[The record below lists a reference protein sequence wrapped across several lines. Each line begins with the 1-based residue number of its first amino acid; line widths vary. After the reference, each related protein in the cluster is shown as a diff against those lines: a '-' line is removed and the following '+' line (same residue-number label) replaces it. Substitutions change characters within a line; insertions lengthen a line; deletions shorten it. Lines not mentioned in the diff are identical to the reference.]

1 MSSGRNCSPEGVE
14 VNRMSAG
21 GALIGCAVLSA
32 ALIAAPVA
40 SSKNGDTHITAVG
53 STQTVDCNDSLL
65 LVNGS
70 NNVITALGSCWAV
83 TIQGSYNTVIA
94 DNVVND
100 ITVYGFE
107 QTAYFKTGAP
117 AIIDRGRELGM
128 TNRIGRVPA

>member
-1 MSSGRNCSPEGVE
+1 
-14 VNRMSAG
+14 MSAG

-40 SSKNGDTHITAVG
+40 SAKNGDTHITAVG
-53 STQTVDCNDSLL
+53 LTQTVDCNDSLL

-70 NNVITALGSCWAV
+70 NNIITALGSCWAV

>member
-1 MSSGRNCSPEGVE
+1 MK
-14 VNRMSAG
+14 RMSAAV
-21 GALIGCAVLSA
+21 ALVGCAVLSIAGAPA
-32 ALIAAPVA
+32 AIA
-40 SSKNGDTHITAVG
+40 KNGDTHITAVG
-53 STQTVDCNDSLL
+53 LTQTIDCNDSVL

-70 NNVITALGSCWAV
+70 YNVITALGNCWAV
-83 TIQGSYNTVIA
+83 TMQGSYNTVIA

-128 TNRIGRVPA
+128 TNRIARVPA